1 MMHLKQV
8 LYYLTIPLLITLI
21 LPIESWFGF
30 TNWNTRMTFFVLPF
44 IGLSTLPMAIY
55 TKNVRQILYS
65 VLLIL
70 GYFVLVALSIT
81 FDAYNQLI
89 F

>member
-1 MMHLKQV
+1 MMRLKQI
-8 LYYLTIPLLITLI
+8 LYYLTIPLLITLV
-21 LPIESWFGF
+21 LPIESWFGI
-30 TNWNTRMTFFVLPF
+30 TNWNTKLTFFILPF
-44 IGLSTLPMAIY
+44 IGLLALPMAIY

-65 VLLIL
+65 VLLIVA
-70 GYFVLVALSIT
+70 YFVLVALSIT